1 MSRQRTLESVQR
13 TALAGALTLAA
24 AVAVMLPPPARAAEK
39 AVPAAAQ
46 PAGAGI
52 SKMGIKNPPGG
63 LVRKE
68 ECLKFLNNEYLYKL
82 SDGIN
87 SLG

>member
-1 MSRQRTLESVQR
+1 MHCMKNGSQSNIERKKSSR
-13 TALAGALTLAA
+13 
-24 AVAVMLPPPARAAEK
+24 
-39 AVPAAAQ
+39 
-46 PAGAGI
+46 
-52 SKMGIKNPPGG
+52 

>member
-1 MSRQRTLESVQR
+1 MGYMAKEHIQ
-13 TALAGALTLAA
+13 
-24 AVAVMLPPPARAAEK
+24 
-39 AVPAAAQ
+39 
-46 PAGAGI
+46 
-52 SKMGIKNPPGG
+52 GIKKPSGG

>member
-1 MSRQRTLESVQR
+1 MES
-13 TALAGALTLAA
+13 
-24 AVAVMLPPPARAAEK
+24 K
-39 AVPAAAQ
+39 
-46 PAGAGI
+46 
-52 SKMGIKNPPGG
+52 KNPPGG

>member
-1 MSRQRTLESVQR
+1 MGV
-13 TALAGALTLAA
+13 
-24 AVAVMLPPPARAAEK
+24 RAILKE
-39 AVPAAAQ
+39 
-46 PAGAGI
+46 
-52 SKMGIKNPPGG
+52 KNPPGG

>member
-1 MSRQRTLESVQR
+1 MHCMKNWEQSNIER
-13 TALAGALTLAA
+13 
-24 AVAVMLPPPARAAEK
+24 
-39 AVPAAAQ
+39 
-46 PAGAGI
+46 
-52 SKMGIKNPPGG
+52 KNPPGG

>member
-1 MSRQRTLESVQR
+1 MHCIKWESNCVK
-13 TALAGALTLAA
+13 AKI
-24 AVAVMLPPPARAAEK
+24 LP
-39 AVPAAAQ
+39 VDL
-46 PAGAGI
+46 G
-52 SKMGIKNPPGG
+52 
-63 LVRKE
+63 RKE